1 MNNINETSI
10 ATAIDNISV
19 MFGSKDCDIPD
30 EELQKVAQAHDLGL
44 LSDGIKDGRI
54 KVSKRAMKIISAVF
68 GLDIMY
74 IEEICQHYGISR
86 ATHSRWVECGKLPPL
101 RKDSGGKK
109 YNYLHECEEAL
120 SLWNNEHCL

>member
-1 MNNINETSI
+1 MSGLSEEKI
-10 ATAIDNISV
+10 AAAIENVNMMI
-19 MFGSKDCDIPD
+19 GSKECDIPD

-44 LSDGIKDGRI
+44 LSDGIKEGRI
-54 KVSKRAMKIISAVF
+54 KVSKKAMDIITSIF

-86 ATHSRWVECGKLPPL
+86 ATHARWMECGKMPRL

-109 YNYLHECEEAL
+109 YNYLHECEETL
-120 SLWNNEHCL
+120 RRWNEVHK